1 MGPEAVRQQCLTRS
15 ILEEAVK
22 KNLEIS
28 IIREKK
34 TNRSFTNNIFKP
46 TTPAKSSLEILDA
59 MQESPRNR
67 VHHNHIERQ
76 QDKQAYDSNNYLLN
90 YVSFRKQPAN
100 HQEEEELKQFMPKPL
115 IPRTPPQTQHK

>member
-1 MGPEAVRQQCLTRS
+1 
-15 ILEEAVK
+15 VK

-34 TNRSFTNNIFKP
+34 TNRSFTNNLFKP

-59 MQESPRNR
+59 MQESPRNPPL
-67 VHHNHIERQ
+67 HHNHIERQ

-100 HQEEEELKQFMPKPL
+100 HQEEE
-115 IPRTPPQTQHK
+115 